1 MAVAM
6 GMAITNGMTMTTT
19 IAGIIEI
26 EIMIDMI
33 DTSEIIIKSVISII
47 RNMLDTLKGVIGT
60 NIMDTRDG
68 HAHIAIVQ
76 DNMSIFATTV
86 LFMIHIEADT
96 YTGQAIAGY
105 SRATYQLS

>member
-6 GMAITNGMTMTTT
+6 GTAIANGMTMT

-33 DTSEIIIKSVISII
+33 DTSEIIIKNVISII

-60 NIMDTRDG
+60 SITDTLDG
-68 HAHIAIVQ
+68 RARIAIVQ

-86 LFMIHIEADT
+86 LFMIHIEEDT